1 LCPGT
6 DGESVFQARALYLLV
21 NGEPYE
27 AAPCIDEGARLAT
40 PPKGILAE
48 RVDDLKVVIH
58 PNPSTESVNIR
69 LNKKVS
75 GLQLIVADISGRTLL
90 QKEYRSESNSYFFPY
105 QLEPG
110 VYFFTILTVDE
121 NFTKKVIVTR

>member
-1 LCPGT
+1 VG
-6 DGESVFQARALYLLV
+6 
-21 NGEPYE
+21 
-27 AAPCIDEGARLAT
+27 AAWITNPRKRGAWQHRHLPFA
-40 PPKGILAE
+40 GLQIL
-48 RVDDLKVVIH
+48 RCGDDLKVVIH

-121 NFTKKVIVTR
+121 NVTKKVIVTR

>member
-1 LCPGT
+1 LPFAGL
-6 DGESVFQARALYLLV
+6 Q
-21 NGEPYE
+21 
-27 AAPCIDEGARLAT
+27 
-40 PPKGILAE
+40 IL
-48 RVDDLKVVIH
+48 RCGDDLKVVIH

-121 NFTKKVIVTR
+121 NVTKKVIVTR